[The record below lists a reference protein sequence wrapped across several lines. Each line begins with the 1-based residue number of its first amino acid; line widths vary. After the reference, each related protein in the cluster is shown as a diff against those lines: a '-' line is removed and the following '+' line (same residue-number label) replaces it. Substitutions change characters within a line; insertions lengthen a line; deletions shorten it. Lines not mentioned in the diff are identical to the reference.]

1 MNMKQ
6 AMADFEAHLAVERNL
21 SPHTRKNY
29 LVDLKQFR
37 DFLEREDP
45 SGAGGE
51 NGISRI
57 DHLVIRSFMGSLY
70 RKKLKKVTIGRKVA
84 ALRSFFGYLLREGKI
99 SANPADLVQSPRA
112 EKYIPA
118 FLSVDDTMAI
128 LSADFGRGFQAL
140 RNRAI
145 VELFYSAGIRLGE
158 LTGLNLEDVDYGQ
171 GLMRIRGKGRKER
184 IVPVGRPALGALR
197 EYLEKRAEVCSR
209 CAERGGENAVFV
221 GGGGRRLTTRT
232 VQRIVDRAVFMSG
245 INRKISPHALRHSF
259 ATHLMDAGADLRS
272 IQELLGH
279 ESLSTTQ
286 KYTSVSVSRLME
298 VYDKA
303 HPKAGRGQEEP

>member
-6 AMADFEAHLAVERNL
+6 AMVDFEAHLAVERNL

-29 LVDLKQFR
+29 LVDLRQFR
-37 DFLEREDP
+37 EFLEIEHP
-45 SGAGGE
+45 SKAAGE
-51 NGISRI
+51 NEITRI
-57 DHLVIRSFMGSLY
+57 DHLMIRSFLGSLY

-84 ALRSFFGYLLREGKI
+84 ALRSFFSYLLREGKI

-118 FLSVDDTMAI
+118 FLSVDEVMAMV
-128 LSADFGRGFQAL
+128 SANFGRGFQGL

-145 VELFYSAGIRLGE
+145 VELFYSSGIRLGE
-158 LTGLNLEDVDYGQ
+158 LTGLNLEDIDDGQ

-184 IVPVGRPALGALR
+184 IVPVGRPALGVLR
-197 EYLEKRAEVCSR
+197 EYLEKREEVGR
-209 CAERGGENAVFV
+209 RAERDRQNAVFV
-221 GGGGRRLTTRT
+221 GEGGRRLTVRT
-232 VQRIVDRAVFMSG
+232 IQRIVDGAVIRSG

-303 HPKAGRGQEEP
+303 HPKAGRTKDEP

>member
-1 MNMKQ
+1 MNMRQ
-6 AMADFEAHLAVERNL
+6 AMKDFEAHLAVERNL
-21 SPHTRKNY
+21 SSHTRKNY
-29 LVDLKQFR
+29 RIDLRQFTE
-37 DFLEREDP
+37 FLESSDP
-45 SGAGGE
+45 SGTCDE
-51 NGISRI
+51 EEITRI
-57 DHLVIRSFMGSLY
+57 DHLTIRSFLGSLY

-84 ALRSFFGYLLREGKI
+84 ALRTFFNYLLREGKI
-99 SANPADLVQSPRA
+99 KANPADMVQSPRT
-112 EKYIPA
+112 EKYIPT
-118 FLSVDDTMAI
+118 FLSVDDAFAL
-128 LSADFGRGFQAL
+128 LSVDFGRGFQGL

-158 LTGLNLEDVDYGQ
+158 LSGLNLEDVDYSQ
-171 GLMRIRGKGRKER
+171 GLMRIRGKGKKER
-184 IVPVGRPALGALR
+184 IVPAGRPALAALR
-197 EYLEKRAEVCSR
+197 EYLAKRAEVCNSGGD
-209 CAERGGENAVFV
+209 RGGNNAVFV
-221 GGGGRRLTTRT
+221 GSSGRRLTNRT
-232 VQRIVDRAVFMSG
+232 VERILDKAVAMSG

-303 HPKAGRGQEEP
+303 HPKAGRGHDDP

>member
-21 SPHTRKNY
+21 SPYTLKNY
-29 LVDLKQFR
+29 LVDLRQFR
-37 DFLEREDP
+37 EFLEREDP

-112 EKYIPA
+112 EKNIPA
-118 FLSVDDTMAI
+118 FLSVDDAMAI
-128 LSADFGRGFQAL
+128 LSADFGRGFRGL

-158 LTGLNLEDVDYGQ
+158 LTGLNLEDVDHGQ

-197 EYLEKRAEVCSR
+197 EYLEKRAEVRSR
-209 CAERGGENAVFV
+209 RAERDGENAVFV
-221 GGGGRRLTTRT
+221 GGSGRRLTTRT

-303 HPKAGRGQEEP
+303 HPKAGRGQDEP

>member
-1 MNMKQ
+1 MSMKQ
-6 AMADFEAHLAVERNL
+6 AMVDFEAHLAVERNL

-29 LVDLKQFR
+29 LVDLRQFR
-37 DFLEREDP
+37 EFLESDGP
-45 SGAGGE
+45 SGTDGE
-51 NGISRI
+51 DGVSRI
-57 DHLVIRSFMGSLY
+57 DHLTIRSFLGSLY
-70 RKKLKKVTIGRKVA
+70 RKKLKKTTIGRKVA

-99 SANPADLVQSPRA
+99 GANPADLVQSPRR

-118 FLSVDDTMAI
+118 FLSVDDASAL
-128 LSADFGRGFQAL
+128 LSADFGTGFQGL

-145 VELFYSAGIRLGE
+145 AELFYSAGIRLGE
-158 LTGLNLEDVDYGQ
+158 LTGLNLEDIDFGE

-184 IVPVGRPALGALR
+184 IVPAGRPALKALR
-197 EYLEKRAEVCSR
+197 EYLAAREAIC
-209 CAERGGENAVFV
+209 GGRSEQENAVFV
-221 GGGGRRLTTRT
+221 GAGGRRLTART
-232 VQRIVDRAVFMSG
+232 VQRIIDRAVLRSG

-272 IQELLGH
+272 IQEMLGH

-286 KYTSVSVSRLME
+286 KYTTVSVSRLME

-303 HPKAGRGQEEP
+303 HPKAGKGQENQ